1 MWAGSGGYQGQGT
14 VWDCKQ
20 SKQRERLVPNCLS
33 ILFQESILLW
43 FHGKMDNNSKFQELV
58 FENKMTKH
66 SHQTHQDFKYF
77 ISRSWKRLARIGIA
91 GDSKTTEANVT
102 NCESGRAI
110 SGLSVVNGI
119 IFISNPMKLAKF
131 QSTIACV
138 GEEPGVKLEMTDGDI
153 CSDTAWCSEVETEEQ
168 CRES

>member
-1 MWAGSGGYQGQGT
+1 MKKNLKFVEPVYDNKLT
-14 VWDCKQ
+14 
-20 SKQRERLVPNCLS
+20 KQRHPNP
-33 ILFQESILLW
+33 
-43 FHGKMDNNSKFQELV
+43 
-58 FENKMTKH
+58 
-66 SHQTHQDFKYF
+66 QDLKYL

-119 IFISNPMKLAKF
+119 IFISNPMKLVKF

-168 CRES
+168 CRRSCHGVTGDTARSLIQQSEALTMM

>member
-1 MWAGSGGYQGQGT
+1 MKKNLKFVEPVYDNKLT
-14 VWDCKQ
+14 
-20 SKQRERLVPNCLS
+20 KQRHPNP
-33 ILFQESILLW
+33 
-43 FHGKMDNNSKFQELV
+43 
-58 FENKMTKH
+58 
-66 SHQTHQDFKYF
+66 QDLKYL

-119 IFISNPMKLAKF
+119 IFISNPMKLVKF

-153 CSDTAWCSEVETEEQ
+153 CSDTAWCSDVETEEQ
-168 CRES
+168 CRASCHGVTGGN